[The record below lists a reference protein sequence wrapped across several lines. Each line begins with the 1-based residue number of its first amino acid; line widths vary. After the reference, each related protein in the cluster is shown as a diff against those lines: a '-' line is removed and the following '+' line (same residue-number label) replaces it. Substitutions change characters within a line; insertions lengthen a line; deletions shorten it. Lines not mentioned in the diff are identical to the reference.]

1 MPSIKTIETML
12 ISLLTPLDPLLTDVE
27 RLRKTVEPQR
37 GRRDCLCSALA
48 TRVGR
53 FGTRLLTALP
63 LSR

>member
-1 MPSIKTIETML
+1 ML
-12 ISLLTPLDPLLTDVE
+12 TSLLTPLDPLLTDVE